1 MDIDLLGDSDDQ
13 QNCSLGPAIEPQP
26 KSTHKVT
33 EQLAQLDISSPNSP
47 EALNSDINDSD
58 DSDEFGD
65 FLQSETV
72 DSTWGVPQD
81 PVGSVAEQVLE
92 WISGTHI
99 STAPNS
105 GNASAQ
111 LLASIDEAWE
121 SAVGLM
127 GGHDMKPHIGE
138 IAARLCAVLPTAQN
152 QTIDLQPPPAVA
164 MPSIDSAIEL
174 AGMARVASTEDIGQK
189 VCDLVWPLY
198 SRSKD
203 LVEAE
208 DTTSD
213 ERTNLVNAYLRLAE
227 RTNESPKQPN

>member
-1 MDIDLLGDSDDQ
+1 
-13 QNCSLGPAIEPQP
+13 
-26 KSTHKVT
+26 
-33 EQLAQLDISSPNSP
+33 
-47 EALNSDINDSD
+47 
-58 DSDEFGD
+58 
-65 FLQSETV
+65 
-72 DSTWGVPQD
+72 
-81 PVGSVAEQVLE
+81 
-92 WISGTHI
+92 
-99 STAPNS
+99 
-105 GNASAQ
+105 
-111 LLASIDEAWE
+111 
-121 SAVGLM
+121 
-127 GGHDMKPHIGE
+127 
-138 IAARLCAVLPTAQN
+138 
-152 QTIDLQPPPAVA
+152 